1 MGKLLFVAALLVL
14 AQPAHATS
22 IYKCIKD
29 DKIVF
34 SQISCP
40 KDFNQHKLTY
50 QLGVITE
57 TSSDTRHKTLD
68 PLQALL
74 KQNTIS
80 KDKLL
85 QLIDSELYRLK
96 QENSYYD
103 ILRASE
109 RQKIDRKRYWQ
120 KQAKDD
126 PEFLAQLQEMNAHF
140 DGLID
145 MNLAS
150 IKLLTQHQT
159 KIEAQSTENKATQTV
174 THPLNANP

>member
-1 MGKLLFVAALLVL
+1 MEKLLFVAVSLALAL
-14 AQPAHATS
+14 PAHATS
-22 IYKCIKD
+22 IYKCVKG

-40 KDFNQHKLTY
+40 KDFNQHQVTY
-50 QLGVITE
+50 QLGITTE
-57 TSSDTRHKTLD
+57 TSSEANENARD

-74 KQNTIS
+74 NQSSIS
-80 KDKLL
+80 KEKLL

-126 PEFLAQLQEMNAHF
+126 PEFVAQLQEMNDHF
-140 DGLID
+140 DGLINI
-145 MNLAS
+145 NLAS

-159 KIEAQSTENKATQTV
+159 QIEAESAEQSSSQAAASSL
-174 THPLNANP
+174 P

>member
-1 MGKLLFVAALLVL
+1 MGKSLFVAVLLVL
-14 AQPAHATS
+14 PLQAQATS
-22 IYKCIKD
+22 IYKCVKD

-40 KDFNQHKLTY
+40 KDFNQHQVTY
-50 QLGVITE
+50 QLGITTE
-57 TSSDTRHKTLD
+57 TSSEPNKNAQD

-74 KQNTIS
+74 SQSTIS
-80 KDKLL
+80 KEKLL

-126 PEFLAQLQEMNAHF
+126 PEFVAQLQEMNDHF
-140 DGLID
+140 DGLINI
-145 MNLAS
+145 NLAS

-159 KIEAQSTENKATQTV
+159 QIEAEAPEQSSSQAAV
-174 THPLNANP
+174 TP

>member
-1 MGKLLFVAALLVL
+1 MGKSLFVAVLLVL
-14 AQPAHATS
+14 PLQAQATS
-22 IYKCIKD
+22 IYKCVKD

-40 KDFNQHKLTY
+40 KDFNQHQVTY
-50 QLGVITE
+50 QLGITTE
-57 TSSDTRHKTLD
+57 TSSEPNKNAQD

-74 KQNTIS
+74 SQSTIS
-80 KDKLL
+80 KEKLL

-126 PEFLAQLQEMNAHF
+126 PEFVAQLQEMNDHF
-140 DGLID
+140 DGLINI
-145 MNLAS
+145 NLAS

-159 KIEAQSTENKATQTV
+159 QIEAESPEQSSSQSAAT
-174 THPLNANP
+174 P